1 MKKDPQG
8 KRWHRLDNTG
18 KIFPMIANENLSNVF
33 RISVILKHDIVP
45 NLLQQA
51 LQDTLPMFKGFKVK
65 LKRGFFWY
73 YFEGNKRTPY
83 IEKETSWPC
92 RYIDP
97 KSSQLDR
104 KSVV

>member
-1 MKKDPQG
+1 
-8 KRWHRLDNTG
+8 
-18 KIFPMIANENLSNVF
+18 
-33 RISVILKHDIVP
+33 
-45 NLLQQA
+45 
-51 LQDTLPMFKGFKVK
+51 MFKGFKVK

-97 KSSQLDR
+97 KSSQLYLFRVSYYGAASTWRCSHAVTDR
-104 KSVV
+104 HGGGEFHP